1 MQLIKHVKN
10 DLFKWPS
17 RHGWPGKTFNKDQK
31 NAVGNLTVGCDGQE
45 IGVGGWEWDVVLL
58 NVSCFCRN
66 RVT

>member
-1 MQLIKHVKN
+1 MQFKNHVKN

-17 RHGWPGKTFNKDQK
+17 RHGWPGKTFRVTK

-45 IGVGGWEWDVVLL
+45 VGVGGWEWDAVLL
-58 NVSCFCRN
+58 SVSCFCGN